1 MVRFETSLVIPRPR
15 DATFAFVTDLSNA
28 ARWDPRT
35 YQARKLTPGPVGLGT
50 KFQLQ
55 GGLISKHTLDRFH
68 VPELLRLDTELDYE
82 VVSFVPRSEMVV
94 RGETGHLRYED
105 HLVFSD
111 EGDATRLRYLAT
123 MELKGVLAIGDVV
136 LRPIFDAIGADA
148 TRGIADAVVAGVPA
162 PGAPAGGGAPVSRVA
177 VPSSP
182 ILAPGDVR
190 SVVALGDDAVLR
202 NLFITQGYHDVSVAI
217 LARTGGGD
225 MNWCTLGNWASKT
238 AGTFI
243 RDDEVPRVFRSLL
256 EGPPAA
262 PKLEALRRHTAIEPP
277 KLIEI
282 ARTILHDTS
291 TYIMVGN
298 KVVFEELAQCC
309 ADFVHELGDDR
320 APDARKL
327 AAFQA
332 RYTPGDP
339 QPDDVAWNDASHTE
353 LVVHARGG
361 QGMLRGMVGH
371 LYQAMFETDAK
382 RRAEH
387 ILFAN
392 ALGGLHEQTR
402 LQPYIAGGLD
412 APISD
417 TLVAWAH
424 KHVDRDMPD
433 VGRGPLHRAV
443 DAEMPKLGRW
453 IERAWRDFSTDRLMT
468 LTLPDGVL
476 HLGHPIASDP
486 GTPLLPA
493 ALETI
498 DDPELAQVLD
508 RYGALH
514 VKVERTGFDWLKH
527 RVRSL
532 FEPTAADLV
541 EDEAEVG
548 AVDWTNFDQRMRYIL
563 TLFRIRQQ
571 DAHLREQPFSDAQR
585 AVLFAGRIPDA
596 PL

>member
-15 DATFAFVTDLSNA
+15 DATFAFVTDFSNA

-35 YQARKLTPGPVGLGT
+35 YEARKLTPGPIGLGT
-50 KFQLQ
+50 KFQLT
-55 GGLISKHTLDRFH
+55 GGLISKQTLARFH
-68 VPELLRLDTELDYE
+68 VPDALRADSDLGYE

-94 RGETGHLRYED
+94 RGETSTLRYED
-105 HLVFSD
+105 HLVFRD
-111 EGDATRLRYLAT
+111 AGDATELRYVAT
-123 MELKGVLAIGDVV
+123 MELKGILSIGDVI

-148 TRGIADAVVAGVPA
+148 TAGIPAAVVAAVAAGDPSA
-162 PGAPAGGGAPVSRVA
+162 GAGVA
-177 VPSSP
+177 VPGNP
-182 ILAPGDVR
+182 IVGPGDVR
-190 SVVALGDDAVLR
+190 SVVALGDQPVLR

-243 RDDEVPRVFRSLL
+243 RDDEVPSVFRKLL

-262 PKLEALRRHTAIEPP
+262 DKIEALRRHTDIPPP

-291 TYIMVGN
+291 SYIMVGN

-309 ADFVHELGDDR
+309 SDFVHALAADR
-320 APDARKL
+320 SPDPARL

-332 RYTPGDP
+332 RYTEGDP
-339 QPDDVAWNDASHTE
+339 LPDDVAWDDASHTR
-353 LVVHARGG
+353 LVVKPRGG
-361 QGMLRGMVGH
+361 QGMLRGMAGR
-371 LYQAMFETDAK
+371 LYQAMFENDPK

-387 ILFAN
+387 ILCAN
-392 ALGGLHEQTR
+392 AFGGLHEQTR

-424 KHVDRDMPD
+424 KHVDRDMPE
-433 VGRGPLHRAV
+433 VSRGPLHRAV
-443 DAEMPKLGRW
+443 DAEMPKLGRL
-453 IERAWRDFSTDRLMT
+453 IERAWRHFSTNRLMT

-476 HLGHPIASDP
+476 HLGHPISADP
-486 GTPLLPA
+486 GAPLLPPE
-493 ALETI
+493 LQTI
-498 DDPELAQVLD
+498 ADPELAALLG
-508 RYGALH
+508 RYGALD
-514 VKVERTGFDWLKH
+514 VRVERTSFDWLK
-527 RVRSL
+527 RRIAQL
-532 FEPTAADLV
+532 FDDTGPG
-541 EDEAEVG
+541 DEAAEVG
-548 AVDWTNFDQRMRYIL
+548 AIDWTNFDQRMRYIL
-563 TLFRIRQQ
+563 TLFRMRQQ
-571 DAHLREQPFSDAQR
+571 DAHLREQPFSDVQR
-585 AVLFAGRIPDA
+585 AMLFDGRLPQG